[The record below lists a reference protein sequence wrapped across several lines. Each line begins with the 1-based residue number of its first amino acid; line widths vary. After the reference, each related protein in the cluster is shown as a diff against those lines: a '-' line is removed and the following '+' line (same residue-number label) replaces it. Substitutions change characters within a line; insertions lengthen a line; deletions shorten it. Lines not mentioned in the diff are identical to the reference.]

1 MDKYK
6 LRTFSVQNKN
16 GIVTEKLVTS
26 SEFGRWLTNVVTP
39 DVYFPLLFLDGK
51 DGPSYHPGT
60 RIGNFFSNAKNK
72 FNSRKYYSIYIP
84 TNTETFLNLKKL
96 PVFSNKDIST
106 NCKVGGRKRVVRTFT
121 LEQIELF
128 LNSTMNRQFNIKDWL
143 GKNYIIHLT
152 MSDEKNYICL
162 YQQKKQN
169 LTEKPKESDIVKK
182 MTVKQIQD
190 KLGFKVAIVEE
201 ETK

>member
-1 MDKYK
+1 MDKSK
-6 LRTFSVQNKN
+6 LRTFSVTNKN

-26 SEFGRWLTNVVTP
+26 SEFGRWLTNVVTS

-60 RIGNFFSNAKNK
+60 KLGNFFSNKKNGFSSK
-72 FNSRKYYSIYIP
+72 KYYSIYIP
-84 TNTETFLNLKKL
+84 VGTETFLNLKTL
-96 PVFSNKDIST
+96 PIFSNKDIST
-106 NCKVGGRKRVVRTFT
+106 NCKVGGKKRVVRTFT
-121 LEQIELF
+121 LEQIQLF
-128 LNSTMNRQFNIKDWL
+128 LNSMVDKQFNIQDWL
-143 GKNYIIHLT
+143 GKNYVIHLT
-152 MSDEKNYICL
+152 MSDDKNHICL
-162 YQQKKQN
+162 YPQKKQN
-169 LTEKPKESDIVKK
+169 LTEKPKEFDSIKK

>member
-1 MDKYK
+1 MDKCK
-6 LRTFSVQNKN
+6 LRTFSVRNKN
-16 GIVTEKLVTS
+16 GNVTEKLVTS

-39 DVYFPLLFLDGK
+39 DVYYPLLFLDGK
-51 DGPSYHPGT
+51 EGPSYHPGT
-60 RIGNFFSNAKNK
+60 RIGNFFSDAKNA
-72 FNSRKYYSIYIP
+72 FISSKYYSIYIP
-84 TNTETFLNLKKL
+84 TDTETFQNLKKL
-96 PVFSNKDIST
+96 PLFRNKDIST
-106 NCKVGGRKRVVRTFT
+106 NCKIGGKKRVVRTFT
-121 LEQIELF
+121 LEQVEMF

-143 GKNYIIHLT
+143 GRNYVINLT

-162 YQQKKQN
+162 YPCKKQN
-169 LTEKPKESDIVKK
+169 LTQKPKEQDLVKR